1 MIKTVVV
8 GFCFFG
14 GLILI
19 TLGQFQGSEMS
30 PGLFKDFID
39 EYIKP

>member
-8 GFCFFG
+8 GFCSFE

-19 TLGQFQGSEMS
+19 TLGQFQGSKMS
-30 PGLFKDFID
+30 PGSFKGFID